1 MSINEKMLTIMHS
14 NNNFEKNL
22 SKYIIGE
29 FQRYSTNINKTVD
42 DDIAIKILKKLK
54 KDYKENKKYYDHEE
68 INNTLNF
75 IDVFLPKEVDKKE
88 IIDFLE
94 TIDFNNLKNK
104 MQAIGIVQKHFKGNV
119 DNKLVK
125 DIIQNEY

>member
-1 MSINEKMLTIMHS
+1 
-14 NNNFEKNL
+14 
-22 SKYIIGE
+22 
-29 FQRYSTNINKTVD
+29 
-42 DDIAIKILKKLK
+42 
-54 KDYKENKKYYDHEE
+54 
-68 INNTLNF
+68 
-75 IDVFLPKEVDKKE
+75 VFLPKEVDKKE